1 MLMKLARQSLWNRRT
16 TALMTLLSLCISMM
30 LLLGIDHLRLEA
42 KRSFTSTVAGTD
54 LIVGARSGQLNLLLY
69 TVFRIGNATNNI
81 QWQSYQ
87 QLKAHPQV
95 VWSVPIALGDS
106 HKGFRVVG
114 TNQDYFRYFRYG
126 EQQQLTLSQGSPFAG
141 VYETVLGAEVAR
153 KLNYHLG
160 DELILSHGVGSVSFS
175 QHKDQPFKVVGI
187 LAPTGTPVD
196 QSVHVSLEGIEA
208 IHLGWQGGA
217 PAMGRKQ
224 APKPSAEQ
232 LAALEPKVI
241 TGFMLGLKS
250 KVATFAVQRQI
261 NEFKAEPLT
270 AILPGAALA
279 ELWQMLSM
287 VENLLL
293 VITLLVLG
301 AGLIGLTTTLL
312 AAMKERQREMAILRA
327 IGARP
332 WQLFVLIQ
340 LEVLFLVCG
349 AIVLGF
355 VALVATLFALQP
367 VLSSQYGLVISV
379 LPWHA
384 HTGAWL
390 AGVVGLSLI
399 LGALPSYLTYRQSV
413 AQGMQVRL

>member
-1 MLMKLARQSLWNRRT
+1 MLMTLARQSLWNRRT

-217 PAMGRKQ
+217 PAMGRMQ

>member
-1 MLMKLARQSLWNRRT
+1 MLLKLARQSLWNRRT
-16 TALMTLLSLCISMM
+16 TALMTLFSLCISVM

-87 QLKAHPQV
+87 ELKAHPQV
-95 VWSVPIALGDS
+95 VWSVPISLGDS

-114 TNQDYFRYFRYG
+114 TNQDYFRYYRFG
-126 EQQQLTLSQGSPFAG
+126 EQQSLQLAQGQVFNG
-141 VYETVLGAEVAR
+141 VYEAVLGADVAR
-153 KLNYHLG
+153 KLHYQLG
-160 DELILSHGVGSVSFS
+160 DPLILSHGVGSVSFS
-175 QHKDQPFKVVGI
+175 QHKDQPFVVVGI

-224 APKPSAEQ
+224 APTPSAEQ
-232 LAALEPKVI
+232 LAALKPTVI

-261 NEFKAEPLT
+261 NEFKAEPLS

-293 VITLLVLG
+293 LITGFVLV
-301 AGLIGLTTTLL
+301 AGLVGLTTTLL

-332 WQLFVLIQ
+332 WQLFVLIEI
-340 LEVLFLVCG
+340 EVVLLVLSS
-349 AIVLGF
+349 IVMAF
-355 VALVATLFALQP
+355 IALIAALAALKP
-367 VLSSQYGLVISV
+367 LLSSQYGLVISV
-379 LPWHA
+379 VPWHE
-384 HTGAWL
+384 HTPLWLGA
-390 AGVVGLSLI
+390 VVGLGLL
-399 LGALPSYLTYRQSV
+399 LGALPSYLTYRQSL

>member
-16 TALMTLLSLCISMM
+16 TAFMTLLSLCISMM

-87 QLKAHPQV
+87 QLKSHPQV
-95 VWSVPIALGDS
+95 VWSVPISLGDS

-126 EQQQLTLSQGSPFAG
+126 EQQLLTLAQGSPFAG

-153 KLNYHLG
+153 KLNYRLG
-160 DELILSHGVGSVSFS
+160 DDLILSHGVGSVSFS

-224 APKPSAEQ
+224 APKPTAAQ

-250 KVATFAVQRQI
+250 KVTTFALQRQI
-261 NEFKAEPLT
+261 NEFNAEPLT

-332 WQLFVLIQ
+332 WQLFVLIE
-340 LEVLFLVCG
+340 LEVLLLVCG
-349 AIVLGF
+349 SIVLGF
-355 VALVATLFALQP
+355 VALVGALFALQP

-379 LPWHA
+379 LPWHD

-390 AGVVGLSLI
+390 ASVVGLSLI
-399 LGALPSYLTYRQSV
+399 LGALPSYLAYRQSL

>member
-1 MLMKLARQSLWNRRT
+1 MLMTLARQSLWNRRT

-126 EQQQLTLSQGSPFAG
+126 EQQQLALSQGSPFAG

-279 ELWQMLSM
+279 ELWQMLSI

>member
-153 KLNYHLG
+153 KLNYRLG

>member
-42 KRSFTSTVAGTD
+42 KRSFTSTVSGTD

-153 KLNYHLG
+153 KLNYRLG

>member
-126 EQQQLTLSQGSPFAG
+126 EQQQLALSQGSPFAG

-217 PAMGRKQ
+217 PAMGRMQ